1 VAVRKETIKQQ
12 FDEALPAV
20 LEPGERVLGGA
31 YGVSGPNPLW
41 VQGLLGLAGFLHFG
55 MRYYYVYVALTDRR
69 LIFVNASF
77 WTSRPQGFAW
87 SDARD
92 SITISD
98 LQTDNK
104 LWNWGKISSPT
115 KQNLRMN
122 FHAFSRPELKAMG
135 DLLADRIVGAPG
147 PGSRGRSGPVGRS
160 RAACAADTASAV
172 SRAAA
177 STDFGGLT
185 GRRETLCYPGAV
197 PGV

>member
-12 FDEALPAV
+12 FNEALPAV

-41 VQGLLGLAGFLHFG
+41 AQGLLGLAGFLLFG
-55 MRYYYVYVALTDRR
+55 MRYYYVALTDRR
-69 LIFVNASF
+69 LIFMNASF

-87 SDARD
+87 SDPRD
-92 SITISD
+92 SITITD

-122 FHAFSRPELKAMG
+122 FHAFWRPELKAMG
-135 DLLADRIVGAPG
+135 DLLADRVVGPRLAPG
-147 PGSRGRSGPVGRS
+147 AAGDQAPPAGQGP
-160 RAACAADTASAV
+160 AAPPTPPPPSAAPPSPPP
-172 SRAAA
+172 SE
-177 STDFGGLT
+177 G
-185 GRRETLCYPGAV
+185 
-197 PGV
+197 